1 MKMAK
6 FLSCVGGAAITAL
19 SIIFAITIGH
29 NSKMYHPDYPLWA
42 GAGLILLLLL
52 TTPVCFTIGGQIKDV
67 KKLIALMFGIGAVGV
82 LIQSF
87 LIVEIVSWRY
97 SMYFY
102 WFRVPILMDGLFAF
116 ALATVFL
123 CVLYIFNGL
132 NRDRV
137 RL

>member
-1 MKMAK
+1 MAK

-19 SIIFAITIGH
+19 SIIFAIAIGH
-29 NSKMYHPDYPLWA
+29 DSRMYHPDYPFWA
-42 GAGLILLLLL
+42 GVGLILLLLL
-52 TTPVCFTIGGQIKDV
+52 ATPVCFTKVCQTKDV
-67 KKLIALMFGIGAVGV
+67 KKSVALMFGIGAVGV
-82 LIQSF
+82 AIQAF

-102 WFRVPILMDGLFAF
+102 WFRVPILMGGLFAF

-123 CVLYIFNGL
+123 CVLYTFNWL

-137 RL
+137 RP